1 MSVEASEGRDVHLMK
16 SRQFMIMICDYNMF
30 RLISEQTSGGFLSLF
45 LTILLL
51 ENE

>member
-30 RLISEQTSGGFLSLF
+30 RLISERTSGGFYHFYLQF
-45 LTILLL
+45 YC
-51 ENE
+51 